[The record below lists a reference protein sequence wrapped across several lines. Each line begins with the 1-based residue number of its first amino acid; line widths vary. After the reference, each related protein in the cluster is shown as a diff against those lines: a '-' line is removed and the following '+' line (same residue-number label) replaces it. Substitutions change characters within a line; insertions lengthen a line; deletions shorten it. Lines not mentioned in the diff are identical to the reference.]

1 LHITLGGGTNQL
13 FSRFVTEA
21 VEESGIS
28 EDHPL
33 HSLVKSLSKRL
44 IDARSDST
52 VKNFRITLHITLGGG
67 TNQLF
72 SPNQFCVKESTA
84 SVF

>member
-1 LHITLGGGTNQL
+1 
-13 FSRFVTEA
+13 

-44 IDARSDST
+44 LDARSDST
-52 VKNFRITLHITLGGG
+52 VTKYYYSFMKWGK
-67 TNQLF
+67 F
-72 SPNQFCVKESTA
+72 AKEHSLI
-84 SVF
+84 SML